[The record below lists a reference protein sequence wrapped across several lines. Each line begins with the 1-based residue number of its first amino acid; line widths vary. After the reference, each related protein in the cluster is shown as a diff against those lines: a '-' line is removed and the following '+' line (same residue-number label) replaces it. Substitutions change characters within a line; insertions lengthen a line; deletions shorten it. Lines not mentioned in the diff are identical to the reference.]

1 MDRREL
7 IKTIGVLTG
16 AAFVGGDL
24 FLSGCREQNKVLFS
38 QEDVAFF
45 DEVAE
50 TIIPRTDT
58 PGAKDAE
65 VGRFMVSYAAD
76 CYDAVQ
82 QDILKQGIRQIN
94 SAAKKQFRSGFVQLS
109 AEQKSSL
116 LTRIHED
123 AGQHKAQEGVP
134 VHYFTLMKQLVLLGF
149 FTSEAGATQVLRHL
163 PVPGGY
169 HGCVDYNGETAWG

>member
-7 IKTIGVLTG
+7 IKTIAVLTG

-24 FLSGCREQNKVLFS
+24 FLSGCREQNKALFS
-38 QEDVAFF
+38 QEDIAFF

-65 VGRFMVSYAAD
+65 VGKFMVLYASD
-76 CYDAVQ
+76 CYDIAQ
-82 QDILKQGIRQIN
+82 QQTLQQGITQIN
-94 SAAKKQFRSGFVQLS
+94 NTAKKKFRRAFVQLTT
-109 AEQKSSL
+109 AQKLSL
-116 LTRIHED
+116 LTDIQEEARRQKARKD
-123 AGQHKAQEGVP
+123 AP
-134 VHYFTLMKQLVLLGF
+134 VHYFTLMKQLTLLGF

-163 PVPGGY
+163 PVPGTY